1 MIVSATHKIGAV
13 ASLLLVPT
21 LIVGIYGQNFDM
33 PEKHWVFGYAFSW
46 ALIILTTIGQLVY
59 FKRKSWL

>member
-21 LIVGIYGQNFDM
+21 LIVGIYGQNFNM
-33 PEKHWVFGYAFSW
+33 PEKNWVFGYAFSW
-46 ALIILTTIGQLVY
+46 ALIFSTTVAQVVY
-59 FKRKSWL
+59 FKRKRWL